1 MLSPLANPQ
10 SGFQSS
16 VNEENQSIAAVNP
29 QVTNINIGQD
39 ESGTKTCLLNF
50 QIQVPPHEDT
60 QILNI
65 VVYRDDH
72 QESTIST
79 DDSNLKMVFGNPKHG
94 IKVAVSKQQNM

>member
-1 MLSPLANPQ
+1 MGRHYEFVGGTKPNR
-10 SGFQSS
+10 
-16 VNEENQSIAAVNP
+16 IRR
-29 QVTNINIGQD
+29 QD